1 MFSFF
6 STTKNDN
13 KKPGKFPS
21 FTTSDPDL
29 EQGVPPPSRVPTLG
43 RRRSSFDLRAL
54 GNQSSPFR
62 DLERGPG
69 TPISPRAI
77 SPITRDRPIPPTQ
90 TPIKYPP
97 ESPLPL
103 REKGQLHNPSTP
115 GTQFTPNDMIITM
128 LLDETERSDIPA
140 YEKRLQADPAFL
152 IQEVENYLTNF
163 GSIPPSQGLQEQI
176 MTALEFYQEN
186 FDDLPPKAEEEL
198 RKYLDPE
205 NKRLFPMNGGKSRKG
220 RNGKKSKNRKKSRK
234 GKKSK
239 TKKSKTNKSKKSR
252 KN

>member
-1 MFSFF
+1 MFARLF
-6 STTKNDN
+6 SSQND
-13 KKPGKFPS
+13 KKIPSQFPS

-29 EQGVPPPSRVPTLG
+29 EQGVPPPSRLPTLG
-43 RRRSSFDLRAL
+43 RRKSSFNLQTL

-97 ESPLPL
+97 ESPLPP
-103 REKGQLHNPSTP
+103 RKNTGQLHYPSTP

-128 LLDETERSDIPA
+128 LLDETKRADIHD
-140 YEKRLQADPAFL
+140 YEKKLQTDPAFL

-163 GSIPPSQGLQEQI
+163 GSIPPSQGLEQQV
-176 MTALEFYQEN
+176 MVALEYYQDN
-186 FDDLPPKAEEEL
+186 FGQLPPLAEKEL
-198 RKYLDPE
+198 QKYLDPE
-205 NKRLFPMNGGKSRKG
+205 NKRLFPMTAGKSRKG

-239 TKKSKTNKSKKSR
+239 TKKSKTKKSR
-252 KN
+252 KSK